1 MQPCGIRFP
10 GSEWV
15 KFRAPGVTVINIHAS
30 QKQDILPS
38 DYL

>member
-1 MQPCGIRFP
+1 MQPCGILIP

-15 KFRAPGVTVINIHAS
+15 KFRAPGDTVINMHVS
-30 QKQDILPS
+30 QKQDILPA